1 MEMKNVKGSYD
12 YGINE
17 ERVRSY
23 IRNTLTKVFVK
34 YGYQG
39 IQTPI
44 INYYDLMA
52 LKYSDGAE
60 ILNEVYKLT
69 DQGGRK
75 LALRYDLTVP
85 FAKYIA
91 INKDLV
97 LPFKRFEMGNVF
109 RDGPVKVGRNR
120 EFIQCDVDVVGI
132 DNRLIEAELMS
143 LYIEGYKA
151 LDIDVNLKYN
161 NRKIMQGMIEDCGI
175 TFDKVSDV
183 ITVIDKFDKLTDKEI
198 KLEFTDI
205 GLESDVINR
214 LLEVFKLDFD
224 DIKKKY
230 SNSKN
235 INLIEGINEIEEL
248 NKYIDELGL
257 GDVSTFSSVLARGQ
271 SYYTG
276 VVFEVYEKNGIISSA
291 IGGGGRYDNLIT
303 DFINDGNRY
312 PAVGVSFGLDVIYEI
327 IKDREEFKNKSLID
341 LFIIP
346 LDTEI
351 ESLKIANKLRGMGY
365 NIEIDSSKRKI
376 GKAINFADKAN
387 IENVL
392 VLGSDEVDN
401 KEFNIKN
408 IVTKELIKVKYD
420 DEYNFKIVEQKR

>member
-12 YGINE
+12 YGTQE
-17 ERVRSY
+17 ERVRAY

-39 IQTPI
+39 IETPI
-44 INYYDLMA
+44 INYYDLMT
-52 LKYSDGAE
+52 LKYNDDAE
-60 ILNEVYKLT
+60 ILNEVYKLS

-91 INKDLV
+91 MNKDLI
-97 LPFKRFEMGNVF
+97 LPFKRFEIGNVF

-151 LDIDVNLKYN
+151 LDIEVTLKYN
-161 NRKIMQGMIEDCGI
+161 NRKIMQGMIEECGI
-175 TFDKVSDV
+175 ESEKVSDV
-183 ITVIDKFDKLTDKEI
+183 ITVIDKFDKLSDQEI
-198 KLEFTDI
+198 KIEFTNI
-205 GLESDVINR
+205 GLGSDTISK
-214 LLEVFKLDFD
+214 LLEVFKLDFKG
-224 DIKKKY
+224 IKLKY
-230 SNSKN
+230 GNSDN
-235 INLIEGINEIEEL
+235 VNLIEGIEE
-248 NKYIDELGL
+248 IDELNTYIDKLGL
-257 GDVSTFSSVLARGQ
+257 RDVSTFSAVLARGQ

-303 DFINDGNRY
+303 DFIDDGNKY
-312 PAVGVSFGLDVIYEI
+312 PAVGVSFGLDVIYTI
-327 IKDREEFKNKSLID
+327 IKDREEFKKKSLID
-341 LFIIP
+341 LYIIP
-346 LDTEI
+346 LDTQL
-351 ESLKIANKLRGMGY
+351 ESLRIANKLREMGY

-376 GKAINFADKAN
+376 GKAINFADKSN

-392 VLGSDEVDN
+392 ILGSDEVLN
-401 KEFNIKN
+401 KEFSIKN

-420 DEYNFKIVEQKR
+420 DELNFKIVS

>member
-12 YGINE
+12 YGTQE
-17 ERVRSY
+17 ERVRAY

-39 IQTPI
+39 IETPI
-44 INYYDLMA
+44 INYYDLMT
-52 LKYSDGAE
+52 LKYNDDAE
-60 ILNEVYKLT
+60 ILNEVYKLS

-91 INKDLV
+91 MNKDLV
-97 LPFKRFEMGNVF
+97 LPFKRFEIGNVF

-132 DNRLIEAELMS
+132 DNRLIEAEIMS

-151 LDIDVNLKYN
+151 LDIEVTLKYN
-161 NRKIMQGMIEDCGI
+161 NRKIMQGMIEECGI
-175 TFDKVSDV
+175 ESEKVSDV
-183 ITVIDKFDKLTDKEI
+183 ITVIDKFDKLSDQEI
-198 KLEFTDI
+198 KIEFTNI
-205 GLESDVINR
+205 GLGSDTISK
-214 LLEVFKLDFD
+214 LLEVFKLDFKG
-224 DIKKKY
+224 IKLKY
-230 SNSKN
+230 GNSDN
-235 INLIEGINEIEEL
+235 VNLIEGIEE
-248 NKYIDELGL
+248 IDELNTYIDKLGL
-257 GDVSTFSSVLARGQ
+257 RDVSTFSAVLARGQ

-303 DFINDGNRY
+303 DFIDDGNKY
-312 PAVGVSFGLDVIYEI
+312 PAVGVSFGLDVIYTI
-327 IKDREEFKNKSLID
+327 IKDREEFKKKSLID
-341 LFIIP
+341 LYIIP
-346 LDTEI
+346 LDTEL
-351 ESLKIANKLRGMGY
+351 ESLRIANKLREMGY

-376 GKAINFADKAN
+376 GKAINFADKSN

-392 VLGSDEVDN
+392 ILGSDEVLN
-401 KEFNIKN
+401 KEFSIKN

-420 DEYNFKIVEQKR
+420 DELNFKIVS

>member
-39 IQTPI
+39 IETPI

-52 LKYSDGAE
+52 LKYSEDAE
-60 ILNEVYKLT
+60 ILNEVYKLS

-91 INKDLV
+91 MNKDLV

-143 LYIEGYKA
+143 LYIEGYNA
-151 LDIDVNLKYN
+151 LGIEVDLKYN

-175 TFDKVSDV
+175 TGDKVSDV
-183 ITVIDKFDKLTDKEI
+183 ITVIDKFDKLTDQEI
-198 KLEFTDI
+198 KIEFTDI

-224 DIKKKY
+224 GIKSKY
-230 SNSKN
+230 KDTDNS
-235 INLIEGINEIEEL
+235 NLIEGIKE
-248 NKYIDELGL
+248 IDELNIYINELGL
-257 GDVSTFSSVLARGQ
+257 RDVSTFSSVLARGQ

-276 VVFEVYEKNGIISSA
+276 VVFEVYEKNGVISSA

-303 DFINDGNRY
+303 DFINDGNKY

-327 IKDREEFKNKSLID
+327 IKDRDEFKNKSLID
-341 LFIIP
+341 LYIIP
-346 LDTEI
+346 LDTEV
-351 ESLKIANKLRGMGY
+351 ESLKIANKLRSMGY

-376 GKAINFADKAN
+376 GKSINFADKAN

-392 VLGSDEVDN
+392 ILGSDEVEG

-408 IVTKELIKVKYD
+408 LITKEIIKVKYD
-420 DEYNFKIVEQKR
+420 DELNFKKVN

>member
-12 YGINE
+12 YGTQE
-17 ERVRSY
+17 ERVRAY

-39 IQTPI
+39 IETPI

-52 LKYSDGAE
+52 LKYNDDAE
-60 ILNEVYKLT
+60 ILNEVYKLS

-91 INKDLV
+91 MNKDLV
-97 LPFKRFEMGNVF
+97 LPFKRFEIGNVF

-151 LDIDVNLKYN
+151 LDIEVTLKYN
-161 NRKIMQGMIEDCGI
+161 NRKIMQGMIEECGI
-175 TFDKVSDV
+175 ESEKVSDV
-183 ITVIDKFDKLTDKEI
+183 ITVIDKFDKLSDQEI
-198 KLEFTDI
+198 KIEFTNI
-205 GLESDVINR
+205 GLDSDTINK
-214 LLEVFKLDFD
+214 LLEVFKLDFEG
-224 DIKKKY
+224 IKSMY
-230 SNSKN
+230 ADTNN
-235 INLIEGINEIEEL
+235 INLIQGISE
-248 NKYIDELGL
+248 IDELNTYIDGL
-257 GDVSTFSSVLARGQ
+257 GLRDVSTFSAVLARGQ

-303 DFINDGNRY
+303 DFIDDGNKY
-312 PAVGVSFGLDVIYEI
+312 PAVGVSFGLDVIYTI
-327 IKDREEFKNKSLID
+327 IKDREEFKKKSLID
-341 LFIIP
+341 LYIIP
-346 LDTEI
+346 LDTQL
-351 ESLKIANKLRGMGY
+351 ESLRIANKLREMGY

-376 GKAINFADKAN
+376 GKAINFADKSN

-392 VLGSDEVDN
+392 ILGSDEVLN
-401 KEFNIKN
+401 KEFSIKN

-420 DEYNFKIVEQKR
+420 DELNFKIVS

>member
-12 YGINE
+12 YGTQE
-17 ERVRSY
+17 ERVRAY

-39 IQTPI
+39 IETPI

-52 LKYSDGAE
+52 LKYNDDAE
-60 ILNEVYKLT
+60 ILNEVYKLS

-91 INKDLV
+91 MNKDLV
-97 LPFKRFEMGNVF
+97 LPFKRFEIGNVF

-151 LDIDVNLKYN
+151 LDIEVTLKYN
-161 NRKIMQGMIEDCGI
+161 NRKIMQGMIEECGI
-175 TFDKVSDV
+175 ESEKVSDV
-183 ITVIDKFDKLTDKEI
+183 ITVIDKFDKLSDQEI
-198 KLEFTDI
+198 KIEFTNI
-205 GLESDVINR
+205 GLGSDTISK
-214 LLEVFKLDFD
+214 LLEVFKLDFKG
-224 DIKKKY
+224 IKLKY
-230 SNSKN
+230 GNSDN
-235 INLIEGINEIEEL
+235 VNLIEGIEE
-248 NKYIDELGL
+248 IDELNTYIDKLGL
-257 GDVSTFSSVLARGQ
+257 RDVSTFSAVLARGQ

-303 DFINDGNRY
+303 DFIDDGNKY
-312 PAVGVSFGLDVIYEI
+312 PAVGVSFGLDVIYTI
-327 IKDREEFKNKSLID
+327 IKDREEFKKKSLID
-341 LFIIP
+341 LYIIP
-346 LDTEI
+346 LDTQL
-351 ESLKIANKLRGMGY
+351 ESLRIANKLREMGY

-376 GKAINFADKAN
+376 GKAINFADKSN

-392 VLGSDEVDN
+392 ILGSDEVLN
-401 KEFNIKN
+401 KEFSIKN

-420 DEYNFKIVEQKR
+420 DELNFKIVS

>member
-12 YGINE
+12 YGIDE

-39 IQTPI
+39 IETPI

-52 LKYSDGAE
+52 LKYNDDAE
-60 ILNEVYKLT
+60 ILNEVYKLS

-85 FAKYIA
+85 FAKYITM
-91 INKDLV
+91 NKDLV

-151 LDIDVNLKYN
+151 LDIDVTLKYN
-161 NRKIMQGMIEDCGI
+161 NRKIMQGMIEECGI
-175 TFDKVSDV
+175 ESDKVSDV
-183 ITVIDKFDKLTDKEI
+183 ITVIDKFDKLSDQEI
-198 KLEFTDI
+198 KIEFTDI
-205 GLESDVINR
+205 GLDSNVISQ
-214 LLEVFKLDFD
+214 LLEVFKLDFEG
-224 DIKKKY
+224 IKLKY
-230 SNSKN
+230 GNSEN
-235 INLIEGINEIEEL
+235 INLIEGIKE
-248 NKYIDELGL
+248 IDELNVYIKELGL
-257 GDVSTFSSVLARGQ
+257 SDVSTFSSVLARGQ

-276 VVFEVYEKNGIISSA
+276 VVFEVYEKNGVISSA

-303 DFINDGNRY
+303 DFINDGNKY
-312 PAVGVSFGLDVIYEI
+312 PAVGVSFGLDVIYTI
-327 IKDREEFKNKSLID
+327 IKDREEFKKKSLID
-341 LFIIP
+341 LYIIP

-351 ESLKIANKLRGMGY
+351 EALKIANKLREIGY

-376 GKAINFADKAN
+376 GKAINFADKSN
-387 IENVL
+387 IEYVL
-392 VLGSDEVDN
+392 ILGSDEVLS
-401 KEFNIKN
+401 KEFIIKN

-420 DEYNFKIVEQKR
+420 DELNFKIVS

>member
-23 IRNTLTKVFVK
+23 IRNTLAKVFVK

-39 IQTPI
+39 IETPI

-52 LKYSDGAE
+52 LKYNDDAE
-60 ILNEVYKLT
+60 ILNEVYKLS

-91 INKDLV
+91 MNKDLV
-97 LPFKRFEMGNVF
+97 LPFKRFEIGNVF

-151 LDIDVNLKYN
+151 LDIEVTLKYN
-161 NRKIMQGMIEDCGI
+161 NRKIMQGMIEECGI
-175 TFDKVSDV
+175 ESEKVSDV
-183 ITVIDKFDKLTDKEI
+183 ITVIDKFDKLSDQEI
-198 KLEFTDI
+198 KIEFTNI
-205 GLESDVINR
+205 GLGSDTISK
-214 LLEVFKLDFD
+214 LLEVFKLDFKG
-224 DIKKKY
+224 IKLKY
-230 SNSKN
+230 GNSDN
-235 INLIEGINEIEEL
+235 VNLIEGIEE
-248 NKYIDELGL
+248 IDELNTYIDKLGL
-257 GDVSTFSSVLARGQ
+257 RDVSTFSAVLARGQ

-303 DFINDGNRY
+303 DFINDGNKY
-312 PAVGVSFGLDVIYEI
+312 PAVGVSFGLDVIYTI
-327 IKDREEFKNKSLID
+327 IKDREEFKKKSLID
-341 LFIIP
+341 LYIIP
-346 LDTEI
+346 LDTEL
-351 ESLKIANKLRGMGY
+351 ESLRIANKLREMGY

-376 GKAINFADKAN
+376 GKAINFADKSN

-392 VLGSDEVDN
+392 ILGSDEVLN
-401 KEFNIKN
+401 KEFSIKN

-420 DEYNFKIVEQKR
+420 DELNFKIVS

>member
-12 YGINE
+12 YGIDE

-39 IQTPI
+39 IETPI

-52 LKYSDGAE
+52 LKYNDDAE
-60 ILNEVYKLT
+60 ILNEVYKLS

-91 INKDLV
+91 MNKDLV

-151 LDIDVNLKYN
+151 LDIDVTLKYN
-161 NRKIMQGMIEDCGI
+161 NRKIMQGLIEECGI
-175 TFDKVSDV
+175 ESDKVSDV
-183 ITVIDKFDKLTDKEI
+183 ITVIDKFDKLSDQEI
-198 KLEFTDI
+198 KIEFTNI
-205 GLESDVINR
+205 GLDSDTINK
-214 LLEVFKLDFD
+214 LLEVFKLDFEG
-224 DIKKKY
+224 IKLKY
-230 SNSKN
+230 GNSEN
-235 INLIEGINEIEEL
+235 INLIEGIKEIDEL
-248 NKYIDELGL
+248 NTYIDELGL
-257 GDVSTFSSVLARGQ
+257 DEVSTFSSVLARGQ

-303 DFINDGNRY
+303 DFINDGNKY
-312 PAVGVSFGLDVIYEI
+312 PAVGVSFGLDVIYTI
-327 IKDREEFKNKSLID
+327 IKDREEFKKKSLID
-341 LFIIP
+341 LYIIP

-351 ESLKIANKLRGMGY
+351 EALKIANKLRSMGY

-376 GKAINFADKAN
+376 GKAINFADRSN
-387 IENVL
+387 IEYVL
-392 VLGSDEVDN
+392 ILGSDEVLS
-401 KEFNIKN
+401 KEVTIKN

-420 DEYNFKIVEQKR
+420 DELNFKIVS